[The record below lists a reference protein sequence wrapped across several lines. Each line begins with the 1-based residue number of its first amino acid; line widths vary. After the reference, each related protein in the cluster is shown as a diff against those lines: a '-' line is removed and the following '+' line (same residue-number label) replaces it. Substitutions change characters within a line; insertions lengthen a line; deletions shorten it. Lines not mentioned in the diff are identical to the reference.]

1 MLSILLKSRF
11 LLQIW
16 RDARF
21 SVVPEKRCRIL
32 FNELSTMLKD
42 AEEFARAAAA
52 EPAAAPAELQ
62 TEIGA
67 QMERAEAAEPQPDV
81 AGVEAAGGAAAGLL

>member
-1 MLSILLKSRF
+1 
-11 LLQIW
+11 
-16 RDARF
+16 
-21 SVVPEKRCRIL
+21 
-32 FNELSTMLKD
+32 MLKD
-42 AEEFARAAAA
+42 AEDFARAAAA